1 MEVVGITK
9 LSLVREEFPFS
20 LTLLSGSLLKQ
31 SGLDLDVSSMA
42 CVPLVRIPGI
52 FEMYLS

>member
-9 LSLVREEFPFS
+9 LSLVHEEFPFS